1 MSTPEKKSRGGGRV
15 AFLKHRESIRELIE
29 AGHVARSIYDQLGGD
44 EKLGISYSQF
54 MRYVN
59 KFITPGKSHD
69 IQATPPPHP
78 APGVRTGI
86 TALAP
91 TAPTS
96 SDPLPRPP
104 ANGTGKPASTGPRP
118 GAQPRIQHNSVAS
131 DKDDLIG

>member
-1 MSTPEKKSRGGGRV
+1 MTTPEKKSRGGGRV

-29 AGHVARSIYDQLGGD
+29 AGHVARSIYDKLGGD

-69 IQATPPPHP
+69 VQAAPPPHP
-78 APGVRTGI
+78 APGVRTGS
-86 TALAP
+86 TA
-91 TAPTS
+91 T
-96 SDPLPRPP
+96 PP
-104 ANGTGKPASTGPRP
+104 APSPLGQPTRAPANSTGQPVSSGTRP
-118 GAQPRIQHNSVAS
+118 GGQPRIQHSSVAS

>member
-29 AGHVARSIYDQLGGD
+29 AGHVARSIYDKLGGD

-69 IQATPPPHP
+69 VQATPPPHP
-78 APGVRTGI
+78 TPGVRTG
-86 TALAP
+86 T

-96 SDPLPRPP
+96 SGHLPP
-104 ANGTGKPASTGPRP
+104 ANGTGKPASSGPRP